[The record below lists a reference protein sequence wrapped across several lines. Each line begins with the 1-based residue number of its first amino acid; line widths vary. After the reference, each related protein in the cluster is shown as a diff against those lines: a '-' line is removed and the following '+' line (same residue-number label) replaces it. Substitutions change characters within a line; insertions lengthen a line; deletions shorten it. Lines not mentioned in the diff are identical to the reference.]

1 MKAILTCIAFAAM
14 AGTAL
19 AQAEQRPTDDPHSVK
34 PIDSQAQTTDADMI
48 RSKIERMGYTDV
60 VDLSRDSMGV
70 CSHCSTSSGVISM
83 TGIAFSWIG
92 STIAL
97 GSVVMI
103 ENSVWSP
110 MLGTFLVPISPG
122 PHIRSGHAT
131 DLRGPSACPPAR
143 CGSHPQ

>member
-70 CSHCSTSSGVISM
+70 WHAKTKRGAETLDVIVDKR
-83 TGIAFSWIG
+83 GRIK
-92 STIAL
+92 
-97 GSVVMI
+97 
-103 ENSVWSP
+103 
-110 MLGTFLVPISPG
+110 PG
-122 PHIRSGHAT
+122 
-131 DLRGPSACPPAR
+131 L
-143 CGSHPQ
+143 